1 MTEQYQNPMN
11 FTTTQIHH
19 SSATAY
25 RLNQLSQ
32 SRNDEIRQRVA
43 EDKNTPS
50 HVLTE
55 LARDDVRWVRANV
68 ANNPSTPVLDLIRL
82 SQDREPMVRA
92 CVAKNPRTP
101 VEIIEQLS
109 HDPVWWVAQCV
120 AENPYSRSLSA
131 HKPSGTI
138 DFNNE
143 EINEILSSAGFAKKI
158 DRKVGWLEKS

>member
-11 FTTTQIHH
+11 FNTIKIHH
-19 SSATAY
+19 SSAETY

-50 HVLTE
+50 HVLNE

-68 ANNPSTPVLDLIRL
+68 ANNTSTPVSDLIRL

-101 VEIIEQLS
+101 VEIIEKLS
-109 HDPVWWVAQCV
+109 RDPVWWVAQCV
-120 AENPYSRSLSA
+120 AENPYSRSLSV
-131 HKPSGTI
+131 HKPSSTI
-138 DFNNE
+138 DFDDD
-143 EINEILSSAGFAKKI
+143 EINEILSSAGFAKKSH
-158 DRKVGWLEKS
+158 RKVGWLEKG